1 MTDWLMVIITAI
13 YVIATI
19 FICKANIKSANATRE
34 QVAEQKRQFD
44 ESNRAYVT
52 VHFEVT
58 PSKLYTLCVCNH
70 GNKVAKNVHLEISD
84 EFIEGLENDKV
95 KHLLKNTKESKI
107 DIGIGQKWYLWL
119 GVLGDRVTMQKS
131 VAFNLTYSD
140 NNNSY
145 NEAYNINLNA
155 FNWQLLCSPDD
166 NEYEQTKKIANSID
180 KISKSIA
187 KIEREIHKEQ
197 NNG

>member
-1 MTDWLMVIITAI
+1 MVIITAI

-58 PSKLYTLCVCNH
+58 PSKLYTLCVCNL

-84 EFIEGLENDKV
+84 EFIEELENDKV

-140 NNNSY
+140 DNNSY

-197 NNG
+197 DNG